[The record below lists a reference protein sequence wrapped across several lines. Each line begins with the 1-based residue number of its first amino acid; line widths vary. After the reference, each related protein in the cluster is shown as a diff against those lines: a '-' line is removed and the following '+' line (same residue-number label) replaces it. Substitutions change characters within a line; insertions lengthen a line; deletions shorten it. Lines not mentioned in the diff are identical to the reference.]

1 MSATTESVAAVGLR
15 VTPYR
20 ANDALAVRLRP
31 EERAAFAGIDLP
43 AVWHQYETAGP
54 GWTLRIDDEVIGCAG
69 LMLAVPGRA
78 CAWLLRG
85 DRLEAHAL
93 TAVKAIR
100 ACFAQAVTEYRLVR
114 VEFTVLDGFTQGQ
127 RFAEWLGFTRERDG
141 LAQRAAATDADLVR
155 YEMVAPR

>member
-1 MSATTESVAAVGLR
+1 MSPTTETVAAVGIS

-20 ANDALAVRLRP
+20 AADAAAVTLRP
-31 EERAAFAGIDLP
+31 EERAAFVGLDLP

-54 GWTLRIDDEVIGCAG
+54 AWTLRVNGEVIGCAG

-85 DRLEAHAL
+85 QALEAHAL

-100 ACFAQAVTEYRLVR
+100 ACFAQAVREYGLVR
-114 VEFTVLDGFTQGQ
+114 VEFTVLAGFGPGQ
-127 RFAEWLGFTRERDG
+127 RFAEWLGFTRETDG
-141 LAQRAAATDADLVR
+141 LARRGAVNDADLVR
-155 YEMVAPR
+155 YELVAPR